1 MTRKETEITIK
12 GDQDTTPAEIET
24 QIFDQLVD
32 SGMPVE
38 AAAEV
43 AHDMTERTAAM
54 REEHMARRLSQMAQ
68 QDDGSGD
75 ELCPTGQ
82 KIGPLV
88 LMIGKELMWHRIVL
102 CVLIGI
108 VAGWYVLLGA
118 RLWFGL
124 PLL

>member
-32 SGMPVE
+32 SGMPVAE
-38 AAAEV
+38 AADL

-54 REEHMARRLSQMAQ
+54 REEHIARRLSQMAQ

-75 ELCPTGQ
+75 ELCPTGEMLRPAV
-82 KIGPLV
+82 I
-88 LMIGKELMWHRIVL
+88 LMAKELMWHRIIL
-102 CVLIGI
+102 SLLIGI